1 MRIKGLRDYFSD
13 PWNLADIFHFIVFAI
28 YFKFRISN
36 NGEATILYMMKDYW
50 AIRDFKMDLVN
61 DMHKIMMILNSFIV
75 LMALVKI
82 LQFMRTFE
90 MT

>member
-1 MRIKGLRDYFSD
+1 
-13 PWNLADIFHFIVFAI
+13 
-28 YFKFRISN
+28 
-36 NGEATILYMMKDYW
+36 MMKDYW

>member
-1 MRIKGLRDYFSD
+1 
-13 PWNLADIFHFIVFAI
+13 
-28 YFKFRISN
+28 
-36 NGEATILYMMKDYW
+36 MKDYW